1 MGRFTC
7 NRFRGLRPGT
17 DAAQQQV
24 LGAYYKPFMLLHLGA
39 TYRIN
44 EKFKVNFAIYN
55 LLDKNFADYRQY
67 GWEQSQGKF
76 TGNALV
82 GNMYNYI
89 AEGRRYWFSVNMD
102 F

>member
-1 MGRFTC
+1 
-7 NRFRGLRPGT
+7 
-17 DAAQQQV
+17 
-24 LGAYYKPFMLLHLGA
+24 MLLHLGA

-67 GWEQSQGKF
+67 GWSS
-76 TGNALV
+76 GNNPTALV